1 MAAPDTLKANEDLM
15 PETKA
20 LPEKLGARLK
30 GPEIVVAP
38 GVYDALSALLV
49 EQAGFETAYLS
60 GASLAYT
67 RYGRPD
73 IGLIGMREV
82 ADTVTQIRERIGID
96 LVVDADTGYGNALN
110 VIRTVREFERAGA
123 TAIQL
128 EDQDLP
134 KRCGH
139 LAGKSLV
146 SGDEMVGKL
155 KAAVDTRRDGDT
167 VIIAR
172 TDAIAVEGYEAA
184 IERAERYREAG
195 ADVLFIEA
203 PETREQMIDM
213 NKRFA
218 GRAPLL
224 ANMVEGGKTPVSGAD
239 DLQALGYSIVIFPGG
254 TVRAVSFVMQE
265 YMAHLRET
273 GSTAQWRNRMFDF
286 TGFNA
291 LIGTPEML
299 AKGADYDAA
308 RMAQEAADK
317 SPR

>member
-1 MAAPDTLKANEDLM
+1 MAESKPS
-15 PETKA
+15 PET
-20 LPEKLGARLK
+20 LGARL
-30 GPEIVVAP
+30 GGADIVVAP

-49 EQAGFETAYLS
+49 QQAGFETAYLS

-67 RYGRPD
+67 RFGRPD

-82 ADTVTQIRERIGID
+82 ADTVTAIRERIDID

-146 SGDEMVGKL
+146 SADEMVGKL
-155 KAAVDTRRDGDT
+155 KAAVDTRRDADT
-167 VIIAR
+167 VILAR

-184 IERAERYREAG
+184 IERAERYLEAG

-203 PETREQMIDM
+203 PENRDQMVDM
-213 NKRFA
+213 NQRFA

-224 ANMVEGGKTPVSGAD
+224 ANMVEGGKTPVSGAE
-239 DLQALGYSIVIFPGG
+239 DLQSLGYSIVIFPGG

-273 GSTAQWRNRMFDF
+273 GSTDLWRNRMFDF
-286 TGFNA
+286 NGFNA

-299 AKGADYDAA
+299 AKGETYDATH
-308 RMAQEAADK
+308 MAEQATK
-317 SPR
+317 K